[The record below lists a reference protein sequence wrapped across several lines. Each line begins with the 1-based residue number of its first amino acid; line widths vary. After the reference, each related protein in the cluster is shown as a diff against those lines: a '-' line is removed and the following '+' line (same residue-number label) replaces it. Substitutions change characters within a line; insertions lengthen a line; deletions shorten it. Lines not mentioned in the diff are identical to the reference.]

1 MTPPFGRAEL
11 DRCESELLSRGRFA
25 NAVVRRCRVGD
36 GEWVVKDF
44 RPKSWFVRNA
54 YGRPMI
60 RRELAALQ
68 RLAGVAGAPQEPF
81 LLDCFAL
88 AYRYMPGRTLAA
100 IGPGGLP
107 GAYFEALERLAIDI
121 HARGVAHLDL
131 RYRQNVLVLDDGTPA
146 VLDFQASVRLDR
158 LPHVLRR
165 LAEQVDFS
173 GVYKHWLLRSSEPM
187 DERRLAAYRRHAR
200 RRRLW
205 VVRGYLIRPER
216 SRRKGAPPELRL
228 AGRA

>member
-1 MTPPFGRAEL
+1 
-11 DRCESELLSRGRFA
+11 
-25 NAVVRRCRVGD
+25 V
-36 GEWVVKDF
+36 
-44 RPKSWFVRNA
+44 
-54 YGRPMI
+54 
-60 RRELAALQ
+60 
-68 RLAGVAGAPQEPF
+68 PQDPF
-81 LLDCFAL
+81 LVDRFAL

-107 GAYFEALERLAIDI
+107 GTFFEALERLAENI
-121 HARGVAHLDL
+121 HARGIAHLDL

-146 VLDFQASVRLDR
+146 VLDFQACVHLDR
-158 LPHVLRR
+158 LPRFLRT

-187 DERRLAAYRRHAR
+187 DERRLAAYRRLAR

-205 VVRGYLIRPER
+205 VVHGYLLRPER
-216 SRRKGAPPELRL
+216 TRRRGGPPEPRP